1 MADRHSRSSRNY
13 VENDEMNSFG
23 SLVAEGITV
32 GDGDVTPPLVDMC
45 TRAYS
50 LHLKQRQEGLEDEA
64 NRTLVEMAARDCLK
78 IEPCPAPGGQKG
90 IAWWWILVAA
100 GAAYYVAS
108 RD

>member
-1 MADRHSRSSRNY
+1 MEINK
-13 VENDEMNSFG
+13 MKSFG

-32 GDGDVTPPLVDMC
+32 GNGEVDPPLVDMC

-50 LHLKQRQEGLEDEA
+50 FHLKQREEGLDDEA
-64 NRTLVEMAARDCLK
+64 NRTLIEMAARDCFK
-78 IEPCPAPGGQKG
+78 IEPCPEVETKKG

>member
-1 MADRHSRSSRNY
+1 MEVDQMRN
-13 VENDEMNSFG
+13 FG

-32 GDGDVTPPLVDMC
+32 GDGDVNPPLVDMC

-50 LHLKQRQEGLEDEA
+50 LHLKQREDGLEEEA
-64 NRTLVEMAARDCLK
+64 NRTLVEMAARDCFK
-78 IEPCPAPGGQKG
+78 IQPCPTEQEQTGV
-90 IAWWWILVAA
+90 AWWWILVAA